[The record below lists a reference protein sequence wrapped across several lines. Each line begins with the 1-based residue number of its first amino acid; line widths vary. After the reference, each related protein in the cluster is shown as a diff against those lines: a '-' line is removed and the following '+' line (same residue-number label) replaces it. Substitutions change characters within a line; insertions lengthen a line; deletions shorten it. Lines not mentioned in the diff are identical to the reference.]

1 MLYTATLNEIESNIN
16 TGVEY
21 EIALFAKFIESNK
34 EEYQKVVASIN
45 KRYDKGKVM
54 SILHNTNIKPILD
67 ALAKR
72 NLKLKD
78 STFETQNDNVGPAD
92 IEMIIEDKDG
102 NKNKIGLSVKYANT
116 CTLNV
121 TGRKFITDSQISEL
135 KALLP
140 KYSKMYI
147 QEMCKN
153 YGDVSNWFRTR
164 KPSKTTDAYIDL
176 IRDAVIKNWPN
187 VKNKSELLSVLFH
200 IDSPIEFWIITYHNN
215 SYSLKTKPE
224 TIDVSRANDVKV
236 GKYQTSYVAFYLDG
250 IMVGHMQV
258 KFNNGFLE
266 RCKKTNPDIS
276 FQGVDMSY
284 GQPFSSW
291 NFSVEK

>member
-78 STFETQNDNVGPAD
+78 ATFETQNDNVGPAD
-92 IEMIIEDKDG
+92 IVMIIEDKDG

-121 TGRKFITDSQISEL
+121 AGRKFITE
-135 KALLP
+135 
-140 KYSKMYI
+140 
-147 QEMCKN
+147 
-153 YGDVSNWFRTR
+153 
-164 KPSKTTDAYIDL
+164 
-176 IRDAVIKNWPN
+176 
-187 VKNKSELLSVLFH
+187 
-200 IDSPIEFWIITYHNN
+200 
-215 SYSLKTKPE
+215 
-224 TIDVSRANDVKV
+224 
-236 GKYQTSYVAFYLDG
+236 
-250 IMVGHMQV
+250 
-258 KFNNGFLE
+258 
-266 RCKKTNPDIS
+266 KK
-276 FQGVDMSY
+276 
-284 GQPFSSW
+284 
-291 NFSVEK
+291 

>member
-34 EEYQKVVASIN
+34 DEYQKVVASIN

-78 STFETQNDNVGPAD
+78 ATFETQNDNVGPAD
-92 IEMIIEDKDG
+92 IVMITEDKYG

-121 TGRKFITDSQISEL
+121 TGRKFITDPQISEL

-147 QEMCKN
+147 QEMCNN

-200 IDSPIEFWIITYHNN
+200 IDSPIEFWIITYNNN
-215 SYSLKTKPE
+215 SYSLNTKPE

-266 RCKKTNPDIS
+266 RCKKTNPDMS